1 MVEALGAFALSI
13 IVFAVG
19 YGRLIEKIQ
28 RLEMLENDIK
38 AINQINTILAVM
50 KNDIHYIKEKIR
62 ILDEDQ

>member
-1 MVEALGAFALSI
+1 MVEALGAFALSV

-50 KNDIHYIKEKIR
+50 QNDIHYIKEKIR

>member
-19 YGRLIEKIQ
+19 YGRLLEKIQ
-28 RLEMLENDIK
+28 RLEILENDIK

-50 KNDIHYIKEKIR
+50 KNDIHYIKERIR